1 MLDREFEAQ
10 SVNPMFLEPESA
22 LGWYDAGRKT
32 LELVAGVQSPY
43 EAAESVAFLLGDA
56 QADLRPTR
64 INMNFAYC
72 GGGFG
77 GRDQHLRFRST
88 GPWPRSSF
96 RIVQFVWPT
105 IASISFNP
113 ESSGTPSRCGPG

>member
-1 MLDREFEAQ
+1 MLDREFETQ
-10 SVNPMFLEPESA
+10 SVDPMFLEPESA

-77 GRDQHLRFRST
+77 GRDHTPFPLYGALAAIFFPDRPVRLANNRFDQFQSGDQAARLQDANT
-88 GPWPRSSF
+88 G
-96 RIVQFVWPT
+96 
-105 IASISFNP
+105 
-113 ESSGTPSRCGPG
+113 